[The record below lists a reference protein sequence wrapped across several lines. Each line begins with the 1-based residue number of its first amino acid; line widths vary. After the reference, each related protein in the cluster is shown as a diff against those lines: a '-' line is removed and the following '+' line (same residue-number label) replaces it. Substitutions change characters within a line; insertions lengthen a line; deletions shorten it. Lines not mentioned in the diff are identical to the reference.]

1 MNSKG
6 FESLLTV
13 GSKEIKGECEITAHT
28 ATSIAGSDDR
38 SATIEL
44 K

>member
-1 MNSKG
+1 M
-6 FESLLTV
+6 V
-13 GSKEIKGECEITAHT
+13 GLKEIKGECMIKAYTS
-28 ATSIAGSDDR
+28 TSIAGSDDR